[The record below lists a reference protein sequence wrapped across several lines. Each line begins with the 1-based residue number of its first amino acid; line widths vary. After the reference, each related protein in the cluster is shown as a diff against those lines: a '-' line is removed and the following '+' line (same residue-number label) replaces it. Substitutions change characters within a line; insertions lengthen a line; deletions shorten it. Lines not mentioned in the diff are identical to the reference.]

1 MSAPKFQF
9 FEIVRVIGKAPDL
22 AEVRG
27 EYGAIVGRAD
37 HEDGTY
43 SYGVFIYREERCW
56 QIAEDALKPTGQH
69 TDREALYDGTSVR
82 VRVDEDGKGYIVDE
96 GGSPSA

>member
-1 MSAPKFQF
+1 MPAPKFQF
-9 FEIVRVIGKAPDL
+9 FEIVRVTGDAPDL

-56 QIAEDALKPTGQH
+56 QIEENALEATGQH
-69 TDREALYDGTSVR
+69 TDRAALYDGTSIR
-82 VRVDEDGKGYIVDE
+82 VRVDKDGRGHLVEE
-96 GGSPSA
+96 GGSPPG